1 MVVERDFVS
10 FVRANTSTLLRTAY
24 LLTGSAPAAEELVQ
38 DTLVRLYPKWHRVSA
53 ADVPI
58 AYVRRS
64 LANAFV
70 NERRRP
76 SSRELVLD
84 VLPERHDQR
93 DAAAQ
98 FADRDEVWGL
108 LRTLPARQRAALVLR
123 YFDDLPDEEI
133 ADTLGCRVG
142 TVRSLI
148 SRGLASL
155 RERNAEKANRPSTR
169 RFE

>member
-1 MVVERDFVS
+1 MVDERDFGS
-10 FVRANTSTLLRTAY
+10 FVRANTAALLRTAY
-24 LLTGSAPAAEELVQ
+24 LLTGSAPAAEELLQ

-70 NERRRP
+70 NEKRRP
-76 SSRELVLD
+76 ASRELVLD
-84 VLPERHDQR
+84 VLPERHDTR

-98 FADRDEVWGL
+98 FADHDEVWGL
-108 LRTLPARQRAALVLR
+108 LRTLPGRQRAALVMR

-133 ADTLGCRVG
+133 ADTLGCRVA

-148 SRGLASL
+148 SRGLAAL
-155 RERNAEKANRPSTR
+155 RAQSAEQAQRPSTR
-169 RFE
+169 RFG